1 MANTE
6 ENAWCMSFSTLH
18 SAALEHALEV
28 WENTS
33 NLG

>member
-6 ENAWCMSFSTLH
+6 ENVWCMSFSTYTVQ
-18 SAALEHALEV
+18 LEHALEV